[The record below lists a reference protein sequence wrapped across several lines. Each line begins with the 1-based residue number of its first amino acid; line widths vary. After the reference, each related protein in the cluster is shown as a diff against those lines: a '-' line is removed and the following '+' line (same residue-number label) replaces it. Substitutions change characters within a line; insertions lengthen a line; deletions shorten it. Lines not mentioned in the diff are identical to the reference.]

1 MGMSWNTERQ
11 EGEMKASGSLSGGL
25 EPRTCV
31 FGRLLRGLF
40 MLLFCYVVTGTLL
53 PQDRYCTAEN
63 PVESFVPGDAPTSF
77 TLEGFTWELPWG
89 YNKPENVD
97 RNYPL
102 VVFTL
107 RHEASPFF
115 TTELRKRYPAFF
127 VTADSS
133 TDAQAAAFV
142 EAVNKLIDIHSH
154 RIDISR
160 VYMTGFSWGGA
171 CTFKFVRAF
180 HASGQPVAAVSRI
193 AGDTEPN
200 YIPDAV
206 GNTTFWLHVGLE
218 DTAARIARI
227 RNLYAAMKADP
238 GNSGAV
244 ESTVNDELLYNGTTI
259 VRTTKILTKHGI
271 DIVKCSEYHNQGHAC
286 FAFYKE
292 PAFFEW
298 LFSRKVCHSYPP
310 VLAPIGDRSV
320 PAGEQLQITVQ
331 GSDADGNALD
341 FRATGDGR

>member
-1 MGMSWNTERQ
+1 
-11 EGEMKASGSLSGGL
+11 
-25 EPRTCV
+25 
-31 FGRLLRGLF
+31 
-40 MLLFCYVVTGTLL
+40 
-53 PQDRYCTAEN
+53 CTVGN
-63 PVESFVPGDAPTSF
+63 PVESFVAGDAPASIEV
-77 TLEGFTWELPWG
+77 EGFKWELPWG

-127 VTADSS
+127 VTANSS

-142 EAVNKLIDIHSH
+142 EAVNKLINTHH
-154 RIDISR
+154 YRIDISR

-227 RNLYAAMKADP
+227 RNLYACPPQHLVLIRQIFAKLDQYCFEVHFIHTLLLGRAIAAC
-238 GNSGAV
+238 G
-244 ESTVNDELLYNGTTI
+244 STQSIQSLLHFEGTTMEI
-259 VRTTKILTKHGI
+259 TNPTLKIPECGRMI
-271 DIVKCSEYHNQGHAC
+271 AC
-286 FAFYKE
+286 VIGVPCGEAPFLRE
-292 PAFFEW
+292 S
-298 LFSRKVCHSYPP
+298 LRIRRK
-310 VLAPIGDRSV
+310 LRS
-320 PAGEQLQITVQ
+320 PYLIC
-331 GSDADGNALD
+331 
-341 FRATGDGR
+341 R

>member
-1 MGMSWNTERQ
+1 M
-11 EGEMKASGSLSGGL
+11 MKASGFKCFGVG
-25 EPRTCV
+25 RRVGV
-31 FGRLLRGLF
+31 FSRLLRGVLA
-40 MLLFCYVVTGTLL
+40 LLSCVCVRGSLL
-53 PQDRYCTAEN
+53 SEDRYCTVEN
-63 PVESFVPGDAPTSF
+63 PVESFVPGDAPSSVEM
-77 TLEGFTWELPWG
+77 EGFKWELPWG

-102 VVFTL
+102 LVFTL

-142 EAVNKLIDIHSH
+142 EAVNKLINTHSH

-160 VYMTGFSWGGA
+160 VYLTGFSWGGA

-227 RNLYAAMKADP
+227 RNLYAA
-238 GNSGAV
+238 
-244 ESTVNDELLYNGTTI
+244 L
-259 VRTTKILTKHGI
+259 
-271 DIVKCSEYHNQGHAC
+271 
-286 FAFYKE
+286 
-292 PAFFEW
+292 
-298 LFSRKVCHSYPP
+298 HS
-310 VLAPIGDRSV
+310 IS
-320 PAGEQLQITVQ
+320 
-331 GSDADGNALD
+331 
-341 FRATGDGR
+341 F

>member
-1 MGMSWNTERQ
+1 MMR
-11 EGEMKASGSLSGGL
+11 ASGFKCFGIKRRVG
-25 EPRTCV
+25 V
-31 FGRLLRGLF
+31 FSRLLRGVLA
-40 MLLFCYVVTGTLL
+40 LLSCVCVTGSLL
-53 PQDRYCTAEN
+53 SEDRYCTVEN
-63 PVESFVPGDAPTSF
+63 PVESFVSGDAPASIEV
-77 TLEGFTWELPWG
+77 EGFKWELPWG

-102 VVFTL
+102 VVVTL

-127 VTADSS
+127 VTANSS

-142 EAVNKLIDIHSH
+142 EAVNKLINTHH
-154 RIDISR
+154 YRIDISR

-238 GNSGAV
+238 GNADAV
-244 ESTVNDELLYNGTTI
+244 ETTVNDELLYNGTTI

-310 VLAPIGDRSV
+310 VLAPIGDRST
-320 PAGEQLQITVQ
+320 PAGEQIQFTAQ
-331 GSDADGNALD
+331 GSDADGDSLQYS
-341 FRATGDGR
+341 ATGG

>member
-1 MGMSWNTERQ
+1 
-11 EGEMKASGSLSGGL
+11 MKASGFKCFGAARGACVSTGFLHGMFVLLS
-25 EPRTCV
+25 CV
-31 FGRLLRGLF
+31 W
-40 MLLFCYVVTGTLL
+40 VTGSLQS
-53 PQDRYCTAEN
+53 QDRYCTVEN

-77 TLEGFTWELPWG
+77 TLEGFEWELPWR
-89 YNKPENVD
+89 YNKPENVNC
-97 RNYPL
+97 RYPL

-133 TDAQAAAFV
+133 TDAQSATFAA
-142 EAVNKLIDIHSH
+142 AVNKLIDTHQY

-160 VYMTGFSWGGA
+160 VYLTGFSWGGA

-180 HASGQPVAAVSRI
+180 HARGQPVAAVSRI

-200 YIPDAV
+200 YNPDAV
-206 GNTTFWLHVGLE
+206 GNAAFWLHVGLE
-218 DTAARIARI
+218 DTAVRIARI

-238 GNSGAV
+238 GNADAV
-244 ESTVNDELLYNGTTI
+244 ESTVDDELIYNGVTI
-259 VRTTKILTKHGI
+259 RRTTKILTKHGI
-271 DIVKCSEYHNQGHAC
+271 GIVKCSEYYNQGHAC

-298 LFSRKVCHSYPP
+298 LFSRKVCSSFPP
-310 VLAPIGDRSV
+310 VLLPIGNRSV
-320 PAGEQLQITVQ
+320 PAGQPLQISVQ
-331 GSDADGNALD
+331 GADADGDVLQYS
-341 FRATGDGR
+341 ATGE

>member
-1 MGMSWNTERQ
+1 
-11 EGEMKASGSLSGGL
+11 MKKSGFKCFGVGR
-25 EPRTCV
+25 RTCV
-31 FGRLLRGLF
+31 FSRLLGALWV
-40 MLLFCYVVTGTLL
+40 LLFCYVVTGTLL
-53 PQDRYCTAEN
+53 SQDRYCTAEN

-77 TLEGFTWELPWG
+77 KLEGFTWEPPWG

-97 RNYPL
+97 RKYPL

-115 TTELRKRYPAFF
+115 TTEIRKRYPAFF

-133 TDAQAAAFV
+133 TDAEAAVFA
-142 EAVNKLIDIHSH
+142 ESVNKLINTHHH

-160 VYMTGFSWGGA
+160 VYLTGFSWGGA

-180 HASGQPVAAVSRI
+180 HARGQPVAAVSRI

-200 YIPDAV
+200 YIPAAV

-238 GNSGAV
+238 GNAGAV

-259 VRTTKILTKHGI
+259 FRTTKILTKHGI

-286 FAFYKE
+286 YAFYIE

-310 VLAPIGDRSV
+310 ELSPIGDRSV
-320 PAGEQLQITVQ
+320 PAGEQLQITVEAT
-331 GSDADGNALD
+331 DADGDKLQYSS
-341 FRATGDGR
+341 TGE